1 MDKIA
6 LIKEMKKRGVYA
18 AAFIATEKIPFDP
31 ELRKSCT
38 PKRCQSFGKNWG
50 CPPDVGEIN
59 MLIAKAKSYDSA
71 LVYETVYQ
79 LEDSFDYEGMLEGG
93 VRHKQITNDISE
105 LVKNELGGAVLQL
118 SAGGCTV
125 CETCSKLENQPCRF
139 PEKAI
144 HSVSAYGIYVSKLTK
159 LCGLNYNNGEN
170 TVTLFGIFF
179 FHKRG
184 SY

>member
-18 AAFIATEKIPFDP
+18 ADFIATEKIPFDP
-31 ELRKSCT
+31 ELRKPAPRSVAKALEKLGM
-38 PKRCQSFGKNWG
+38 PA
-50 CPPDVGEIN
+50 DVGEIN

-144 HSVSAYGIYVSKLTK
+144 HSVSAYGIYVSKLAK

-179 FHKRG
+179 FNENQIK
-184 SY
+184 